1 VAFFNRK
8 TGVSVN
14 QNVQSRKAD
23 WPLRRQVFAGASAIA
38 VVLAAIASVDAVAQN
53 AASCPSPI
61 PIALTTPLT
70 SGVAL
75 LGVQAKLGLSDA
87 VDEINAA
94 GGIGGKKIKL
104 AIEDATG
111 SSTTALNTMNRLL
124 EDKPVALFSSMIS
137 PHVFTQND
145 TIKKAAIPVLIA
157 GTNAQLTQQNNP
169 WLIRFHVHDGQLAD
183 AVPRYVVETLK
194 KQHPAIL
201 TVSDDYGLGASKG
214 LAATFDKLKVK
225 TVAIESYGLNDKDMS
240 AQLTKIKDAKA
251 DILVLWGRP
260 GDVALVMKQRRAL
273 GMTLP
278 VIGNSSAVALT
289 TLANLTPEEA
299 DGGMGIGGMFPQV
312 TTDANALAFA
322 KRVMD
327 HNKIP
332 ADNFALGYRDGM
344 YMLKAAI
351 EKVGCD
357 PVRLRDELH
366 AMKDWKGLLISYSAD
381 KNGDLAHTMG
391 IYRNKGKVTELVGTM
406 KEPGF

>member
-1 VAFFNRK
+1 LNK
-8 TGVSVN
+8 KLHT
-14 QNVQSRKAD
+14 SRKPH
-23 WPLRRQVFAGASAIA
+23 WSMRPQVLAIA
-38 VVLAAIASVDAVAQN
+38 VALAATASVDAAAQN

-75 LGVQAKLGLSDA
+75 LGVQAKLGLTDA

-104 AIEDATG
+104 SIEDATG

-137 PHVFTQND
+137 PHIFTQND

-169 WLIRFHVHDGQLAD
+169 WLIRFHIHDGQLAD

-214 LAATFDKLKVK
+214 LAASFDKLKIK
-225 TVAIESYGLNDKDMS
+225 TVAIESYGLSDKDMS

-278 VIGNSSAVALT
+278 VIGNSSAVAMT
-289 TLANLTPEEA
+289 TLANLTAEEA

-312 TTDANALAFA
+312 TTDATALAFA

-344 YMLKAAI
+344 YMLKSVI

-357 PVRLRDELH
+357 PVRIRDELH

-391 IYRNKGKVTELVGTM
+391 IYRNKGKVTELVGTT
-406 KEPGF
+406 KESGF

>member
-1 VAFFNRK
+1 MTRQTQSTILK
-8 TGVSVN
+8 T
-14 QNVQSRKAD
+14 A
-23 WPLRRQVFAGASAIA
+23 LAIAAMTAAGAH
-38 VVLAAIASVDAVAQN
+38 AQT
-53 AASCPSPI
+53 SCPSPI

-75 LGVQAKLGLSDA
+75 LGVQGKLGLSDA

-104 AIEDATG
+104 SIEDATG

-137 PHVFTQND
+137 PHIFTQND

-157 GTNAQLTQQNNP
+157 GTNAQLTQQQNP
-169 WLIRFHVHDGQLAD
+169 WLIRFHVHDGQLAE

-194 KQHPAIL
+194 KQRPAIL

-214 LAATFDKLKVK
+214 LAAAFDKLKVK
-225 TVAIESYGLNDKDMS
+225 PVAVESYGLNDKDMS
-240 AQLTKIKDAKA
+240 AQLTKIKDANA
-251 DILVLWGRP
+251 DMLVVWGRP
-260 GDVALVMKQRRAL
+260 GDVALVMKQRYAL
-273 GMTLP
+273 GMKVP

-299 DGGMGIGGMFPQV
+299 DGGMGIGGLFPQV
-312 TTDANALAFA
+312 TTDAKALAFA
-322 KRVMD
+322 KRVLD

-332 ADNFALGYRDGM
+332 ADNFALGYYDAM

-351 EKVGCD
+351 EKVGCE
-357 PVRLRDELH
+357 PRKIRDELRSL
-366 AMKDWKGLLISYSAD
+366 KDWKGLLITYSAD

-391 IYRNKGKVTELVGTM
+391 IYRNKGKVTELVGTTR
-406 KEPGF
+406 EAGF

>member
-1 VAFFNRK
+1 MH
-8 TGVSVN
+8 
-14 QNVQSRKAD
+14 
-23 WPLRRQVFAGASAIA
+23 PQVLVTAIA
-38 VVLAAIASVDAVAQN
+38 VALAATASVDAAAQSP
-53 AASCPSPI
+53 ASCPSPI
-61 PIALTTPLT
+61 PIGLTTPLT

-75 LGVQAKLGLSDA
+75 LGVQAKLGLTDA

-104 AIEDATG
+104 SIEDATG

-145 TIKKAAIPVLIA
+145 TIKKAAIPVLVA
-157 GTNAQLTQQNNP
+157 GTNSQLTQQNNP

-214 LAATFDKLKVK
+214 LAAAFDKLKVK
-225 TVAIESYGLNDKDMS
+225 TVAIESYGLSDKDMS

-251 DILVLWGRP
+251 DILVLFGRP
-260 GDVALVMKQRRAL
+260 GDVALVMKQRLAL
-273 GMTLP
+273 GMTVP

-299 DGGMGIGGMFPQV
+299 DGSMGIGGIFPQV
-312 TTDANALAFA
+312 TTDTNALAFA

-357 PVRLRDELH
+357 PTRIRDELRSL
-366 AMKDWKGLLISYSAD
+366 KDWKGLLISYSAD

-391 IYRNKGKVTELVGTM
+391 IYRNKGKVTELIGTM

>member
-1 VAFFNRK
+1 MIRPTLLQLFKTSVALTALTAF
-8 TGVSVN
+8 SA
-14 QNVQSRKAD
+14 QAQS
-23 WPLRRQVFAGASAIA
+23 
-38 VVLAAIASVDAVAQN
+38 

-61 PIALTTPLT
+61 PIGLTTPLT

-75 LGVQAKLGLSDA
+75 LGVQAKLGLTDA

-94 GGIGGKKIKL
+94 GGIGGKQIKL
-104 AIEDATG
+104 SIEDATG

-124 EDKPVALFSSMIS
+124 ESKPVALFSSMIS
-137 PHVFTQND
+137 PHIFTQND

-169 WLIRFHVHDGQLAD
+169 WLIRFHVHDGQLAE
-183 AVPRYVVETLK
+183 AVPRYIVETMK
-194 KQHPAIL
+194 KQRPAIL

-214 LAATFDKLKVK
+214 LVAAFDKLKVK
-225 TVAIESYGLNDKDMS
+225 PVGVESYGLNDKDMS
-240 AQLTKIKDAKA
+240 AQLTKMRDAKA
-251 DILVLWGRP
+251 DVLVLWGRP

-273 GMTLP
+273 GITIP
-278 VIGNSSAVALT
+278 TIGNSSAVALT
-289 TLANLTPEEA
+289 TLANLSPEEA

-312 TTDANALAFA
+312 TTDPKALAFA
-322 KRVMD
+322 KRVLE

-332 ADNFALGYRDGM
+332 ADNFALGYHDGM
-344 YMLKAAI
+344 YMLKTAI

-357 PVRLRDELH
+357 PVKIRDELR
-366 AMKDWKGLLISYSAD
+366 ALKDWKGLLITYTAD
-381 KNGDLAHTMG
+381 GNGDLAHAMG

>member
-1 VAFFNRK
+1 MTAKSNFSAAHFNQK
-8 TGVSVN
+8 TGVDMTRHTQLN
-14 QNVQSRKAD
+14 LLKTA
-23 WPLRRQVFAGASAIA
+23 LALATLTALGAQ
-38 VVLAAIASVDAVAQN
+38 AQN
-53 AASCPSPI
+53 TCPSPI

-94 GGIGGKKIKL
+94 GGIGGKKVKL
-104 AIEDATG
+104 SIEDATG

-124 EDKPVALFSSMIS
+124 DDKPVALFSSMIS
-137 PHVFTQND
+137 PHIFTQND
-145 TIKKAAIPVLIA
+145 TIKKAAIPVLVA
-157 GTNAQLTQQNNP
+157 GTNAQLTQQQNP
-169 WLIRFHVHDGQLAD
+169 WLIRFHVHDGQLAE

-214 LAATFDKLKVK
+214 LAAAFEKLKIKPAAV
-225 TVAIESYGLNDKDMS
+225 ESYGLNDKDMS

-251 DILVLWGRP
+251 DIIVLWGRP
-260 GDVALVMKQRRAL
+260 GDVALVMKQRHAL
-273 GMTLP
+273 GMTVP

-312 TTDANALAFA
+312 STDARALAFA
-322 KRVMD
+322 KRVLD

-332 ADNFALGYRDGM
+332 ADNFALGYYDAM
-344 YMLKAAI
+344 YMLKSAI
-351 EKVGCD
+351 EKVGCE
-357 PVRLRDELH
+357 PAKIRDELRSL
-366 AMKDWKGLLISYSAD
+366 KDWKGVLITYTAD

-391 IYRNKGKVTELVGTM
+391 IYRNKGKVTELVGVT